1 MNQKSIQKN
10 KLTIKDIAVMGVMVA
25 TMTSS
30 KYAMSLLPNIEPV
43 SLLIILYTLFLGPKV
58 IYAIIVFVFVEGLI
72 YGFGSWWICYLYIWP
87 LLAVLTHLIGKKI
100 TDIRTRTCAFSILS
114 ALFGLFFGALTA
126 IPQFI
131 MGGFAYGF
139 NYFIAGIPYDLLH
152 CAGNFCLC
160 LALFYPLHT
169 TLNKIS
175 KYIS

>member
-1 MNQKSIQKN
+1 MSKKSVQN
-10 KLTIKDIAVMGVMVA
+10 KKLSVLDIAILGVMVA
-25 TMTSS
+25 TMTSF

-58 IYAIIVFVFVEGLI
+58 IYAIIVFVLVEGLI
-72 YGFGSWWICYLYIWP
+72 YGFGSWWICYLYVWP
-87 LLAVLTHLIGKKI
+87 LLSVLTYFVGKTVTNTKS
-100 TDIRTRTCAFSILS
+100 RVWVFSVLS
-114 ALFGLFFGALTA
+114 GLFGLFFGALSS

-131 MGGFAYGF
+131 VGGFYFGF
-139 NYFIAGIPYDLLH
+139 SYFIAGIPYDILH
-152 CAGNFCLC
+152 CVGNFFIC

>member
-1 MNQKSIQKN
+1 MNQKSVQKS
-10 KLTIKDIAVMGVMVA
+10 KLTIKDISVMGVMVA
-25 TMTSS
+25 TMTAF

-58 IYAIIVFVFVEGLI
+58 IYAIVVFVFVEGLI

-87 LLAVLTHLIGKKI
+87 LLAILTHLIGKKI
-100 TDIRTRTCAFSILS
+100 TDIKTRTCAFSILS
-114 ALFGLFFGALTA
+114 AVFGLFFGALTA